1 MKQGWFCAAV
11 ITMIAVSTGCGPSF
25 DLNKAEKLMEKG
37 DWGAADRIF
46 DDVVQSQHGSKW
58 GQKALMLKGCALFKR
73 SRLQEAEETL
83 RTARDM
89 MPQGEWA
96 DDCDYYLARVLFT
109 RGDRSAAAQGFR
121 RVLTSYGD
129 DPDLSNWKLRAM
141 EELEYLQKF
150 EVAYDE

>member
-1 MKQGWFCAAV
+1 MKLGLS
-11 ITMIAVSTGCGPSF
+11 IAVLIASCSVWMGCGPSF

-37 DWGAADRIF
+37 DWVTVDRIL
-46 DDVVQSQHGSKW
+46 DDVVQSHPSSKW

-73 SRLQEAEETL
+73 SKLQEAEETL

-109 RGDRSAAAQGFR
+109 RGERSAAAQGFR

-141 EELEYLQKF
+141 EELEYLEKSDVSH
-150 EVAYDE
+150 EG

>member
-1 MKQGWFCAAV
+1 MKNGWFFTAFLSLAV
-11 ITMIAVSTGCGPSF
+11 VWMGCGPSF
-25 DLNKAEKLMEKG
+25 DLKKAEKLMEKG
-37 DWGAADRIF
+37 DWGKADRILNA
-46 DDVVQSQHGSKW
+46 VVEARRGSKW

-83 RTARDM
+83 LSARDM

-109 RGDRSAAAQGFR
+109 RGDHAAAAQGFR
-121 RVLTSYGD
+121 RVLTNYGD

-141 EELEYLQKF
+141 EELEYLQKT
-150 EVAYDE
+150 EESHDG